1 MPQTITV
8 TVHAPAS
15 GAYNTA
21 FSVAASSSSGLPV
34 VFSSAGSC
42 TNSGGMFTVTSGTGT
57 CQVRYDQ
64 PGNSMYAP
72 APRVVETVTAQKA
85 DQTIGFEPFAA
96 KTYGDPDV
104 AVVALATS
112 NLPTTLTASG
122 SCSISGAILHLTG
135 AGSCTVTAAQPGDA
149 NYNPAPNRSQ
159 SFSIDKADQTITF
172 AALPKK
178 AYGARDFS
186 VDASASSGLPVS
198 FAASGKCTVN
208 ESKVHLTGAGSCTI
222 TAAQQGDANYN
233 AAPSVSRTFAIAIP
247 ACRVPNVRGK
257 SLASA
262 KRALA
267 LSHCRTGKVR
277 YGYSAKR
284 KGVVIAQ
291 SSSPGRVRPAG
302 SKIDLVVS
310 RGRRP

>member
-1 MPQTITV
+1 MPQMITV
-8 TVHAPAS
+8 TVHAPAT

-21 FSVAASSSSGLPV
+21 FSVAANSSSGLPV

-42 TNSGGMFTVTSGTGT
+42 TNSGGMFTITSGSGT

-64 PGNSMYAP
+64 PGSAMYAP

-85 DQTIGFEPFAA
+85 DQTIGFEPLAA
-96 KTYGDPDV
+96 KTYGDPDI

-122 SCSISGAILHLTG
+122 SCSISGAIVHLTG
-135 AGSCTVTAAQPGDA
+135 AGSCTVTAAQAGDA
-149 NYNPAPNRSQ
+149 NYNPAANRSQ
-159 SFSIDKADQTITF
+159 TFAIAKADQTITF
-172 AALPKK
+172 AALPTKT
-178 AYGARDFS
+178 YGARDFS

-233 AAPSVSRTFAIAIP
+233 AAPSVSRTFAIAVP

-262 KRALA
+262 KHAILTR
-267 LSHCRTGKVR
+267 HCRTGKVR
-277 YGYSAKR
+277 YAYSGKR
-284 KGVVIAQ
+284 KGAVVAQ
-291 SSSPGRVRPAG
+291 SPSPGRFRPAG
-302 SKIDLVVS
+302 SKVDLLVS